1 MNLIEGQYLG
11 ITTSPRLLCRFEI
24 ELVVKLVDQ
33 HKVDEGD
40 SIS

>member
-1 MNLIEGQYLG
+1 MNLIERQYLG
-11 ITTSPRLLCRFEI
+11 ITTSPRLLCLFEI

-33 HKVDEGD
+33 HKIDEGD